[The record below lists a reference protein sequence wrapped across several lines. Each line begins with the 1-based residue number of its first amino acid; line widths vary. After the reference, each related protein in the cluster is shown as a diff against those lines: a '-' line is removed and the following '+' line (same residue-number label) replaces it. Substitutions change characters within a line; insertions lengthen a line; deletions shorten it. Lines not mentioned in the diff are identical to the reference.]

1 MRPWTEADSLSELGK
16 AGFPVTPLRTAAT
29 SAEAVVAANDVGFP
43 VAIKLSAEGLG
54 HKSEIGGV
62 RLGLADEHAAGDA
75 AQELL
80 DLPLPADAHRLGVLV
95 QPMAPPGIEL
105 ILGARRDPSF
115 GPVIVVGLGGVLA
128 EALDDVAL
136 RLAPVRAQDVRSA
149 IDELRGRPL
158 LDGIRGGGGAN
169 VDAVVDVAVRL
180 GQFVVDRPDILEID
194 LNPVI
199 AGPFDVTI
207 VDALI
212 VTAGPS

>member
-1 MRPWTEADSLSELGK
+1 
-16 AGFPVTPLRTAAT
+16 VTPLRTAAT